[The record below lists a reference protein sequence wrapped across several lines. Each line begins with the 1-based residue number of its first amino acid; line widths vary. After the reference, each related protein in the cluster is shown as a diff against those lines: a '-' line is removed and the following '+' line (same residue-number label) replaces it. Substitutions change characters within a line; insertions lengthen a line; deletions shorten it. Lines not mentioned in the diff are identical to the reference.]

1 MQTHAPAGDVGGVP
15 LHEPLRVVL
24 LLLLLL
30 CKMLLL
36 LLLLILLLS
45 ELILLVY
52 YMSRI
57 CSIRSRMYI

>member
-15 LHEPLRVVL
+15 LHEPLRVL
-24 LLLLLL
+24 LLLLLR
-30 CKMLLL
+30 KMLLL